1 MAKLQQVIDT
11 DTQEVLSTRL
21 IHKNKNFIQL
31 SEIYMQTFI
40 KLNTENSSG
49 FNFFMFLLDKMDRR
63 NAILISRDTLA
74 ALFNVK
80 VLTISRWTRWC
91 KDKKLIDVVK
101 SGSSNIY
108 CVNSNLA
115 WKAGADKKHYAKF
128 TTEVI
133 VSKEEQETEHNYY
146 KQIDLTESS
155 KDEYK
160 SNIALAKHLK
170 NEKGE

>member
-21 IHKNKNFIQL
+21 IHKNKDFIQL
-31 SEIYMQTFI
+31 SEIYMSTFI
-40 KLNTENSSG
+40 KLNAENSRG
-49 FNFFMFLLDKMDRR
+49 FNFFMFLLQKMDRR
-63 NAILISRDTLA
+63 NAILISRETLA

-80 VLTISRWTRWC
+80 PLTISRWTRWC
-91 KDKKLIDVVK
+91 KDKKLIDIIK
-101 SGSSNIY
+101 SGTSNVY

-133 VSKEEQETEHNYY
+133 VSKEEQETEQNYY
-146 KQIDLTESS
+146 KQVDLTEAA
-155 KDEYK
+155 KDEHK
-160 SNIALAKHLK
+160 GNIALAKHLK
-170 NEKGE
+170 GM